1 MKEEEEEEKEKNNK
15 KKKSTA
21 AQLVTLQLPDSNIM
35 NWQTA
40 KFVLLMP
47 VRTPRPAPPPP

>member
-1 MKEEEEEEKEKNNK
+1 
-15 KKKSTA
+15 
-21 AQLVTLQLPDSNIM
+21 M

-47 VRTPRPAPPPP
+47 VRTPRPAPPPPWLKARGFMQVSFQILKCKAT